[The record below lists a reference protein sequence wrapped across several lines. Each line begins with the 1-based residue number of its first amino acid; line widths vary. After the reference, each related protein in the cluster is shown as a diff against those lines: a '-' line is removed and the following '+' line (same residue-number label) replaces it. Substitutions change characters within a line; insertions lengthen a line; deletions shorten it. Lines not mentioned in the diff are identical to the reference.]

1 MSYIQVRVISL
12 YTISNSI
19 ILSDDFFLSSS
30 VFVYVSVI
38 RKAYHF
44 RLLLYNA
51 ILKISTIR
59 LCVSN
64 RKYCLNLLKCNKNL
78 LHTCIKW
85 DDQTSRNV
93 GIRGLLTGLQ
103 LVHILGTN
111 GLQISFCRVQEWVI
125 IPPQNTVGTQQI
137 LLHMYE
143 GPLQ

>member
-19 ILSDDFFLSSS
+19 ILSDDFFFLLQ
-30 VFVYVSVI
+30 FLFMFPL
-38 RKAYHF
+38 RRAYHF
-44 RLLLYNA
+44 LLLLYNA

-111 GLQISFCRVQEWVI
+111 GLQIGFCGVQGWVI

>member
-1 MSYIQVRVISL
+1 MSFIQVRVISL

-19 ILSDDFFLSSS
+19 ILSDDFFFLLQ
-30 VFVYVSVI
+30 FLFMFPL

-44 RLLLYNA
+44 SLLLYNA

-111 GLQISFCRVQEWVI
+111 GLQIGFCGVQEWVI

>member
-1 MSYIQVRVISL
+1 MSFIQVRVISL

-19 ILSDDFFLSSS
+19 ILSDDFFFLLQ
-30 VFVYVSVI
+30 FLFMFPL
-38 RKAYHF
+38 RRAYHF

-111 GLQISFCRVQEWVI
+111 GLQIGFCGVQGWVI